1 MVFGFSL
8 SVARVRPDDI
18 LDRSR
23 WRFWDGKAWVRSQIA
38 AQELIPARGGV
49 SQTLSVFE
57 QDGTWYA
64 LSKRDEF
71 LGTDLTVWTAS
82 SPTGPFTAHGALAQM
97 PSDTVKGDLRYMPLA
112 HRSEGHTSEL
122 QSLMR

>member
-1 MVFGFSL
+1 MSAQLVDGRDIGPDDADASHPTWGAAVAVADGWADLYGTAHPDEDMVFGFSL

-64 LSKRDEF
+64 LDRKSTR
-71 LGTDLTVWTAS
+71 LNS
-82 SPTGPFTAHGALAQM
+82 SH
-97 PSDTVKGDLRYMPLA
+97 
-112 HRSEGHTSEL
+112 
-122 QSLMR
+122 